1 MKRALILIFMLFI
14 CNLICS
20 CVSKPEKSYLYSK
33 KTKYGYIFLDKI
45 DDYYVLSI
53 LESDQFSDNYMYNF
67 DIKSKSQKKINEL
80 LVYILE
86 HDFNNYYATIV
97 WGLEV
102 LRPDLT
108 LIHQN
113 YIPRKNYIID
123 DRLFLLE

>member
-1 MKRALILIFMLFI
+1 MKRGLILICL
-14 CNLICS
+14 LICCLLSS
-20 CVSKPEKSYLYSK
+20 CASKPKKSYLYSK
-33 KTKYGYIFLDKI
+33 DTKYGHIYLDKI

-53 LESDQFSDNYMYNF
+53 LEIDQFSDNYMYNF

-97 WGLEV
+97 CGLEV